1 MTTHL
6 VSRIKQRGP
15 LHVALSNVRR
25 IEPHTPGAVLSAP
38 TPTNRPAPFSIGY
51 RSGGG
56 FPWRLNGDVIGC
68 LSEFRGKSN
77 VINRTNRLAGRR
89 LRGAKNSTCSPVEG
103 CWSLLCIVIFFSF
116 AGWSRTSVTRI
127 NRYCTVIGYFPVS
140 FILVFKG
147 RHVGV

>member
-68 LSEFRGKSN
+68 LSEFHGKSN
-77 VINRTNRLAGRR
+77 VINRTDWLVVDCAVQRIRLVVQWRVG
-89 LRGAKNSTCSPVEG
+89 GVQ
-103 CWSLLCIVIFFSF
+103 WIVPMHSDL
-116 AGWSRTSVTRI
+116 
-127 NRYCTVIGYFPVS
+127 S
-140 FILVFKG
+140 FIRGLE
-147 RHVGV
+147 